1 MQLFYT
7 PDIVGDDYVLNEE
20 ESRHCIKVLR
30 KDIGDVIHLIDG
42 KGGFYTAEIVD
53 AHPKKTALKVLEK
66 KKNWEKRNYYLHIAI
81 GPTKNNSRI
90 EWFLEKA
97 TEIGIDEI
105 SFIECKHSERAVI
118 KVDRLEKIVTSA
130 VKQSIKA
137 YHPTLNNLTDF
148 TAFIKEQANFDGK
161 KLIAHCREGEKEI
174 LWKRISANEKV
185 LILIGP
191 EGDFSNEEV
200 NLAFKAGFIPISL
213 GSQRFRTE
221 TAAIVACHTVNL
233 ANSI

>member
-1 MQLFYT
+1 
-7 PDIVGDDYVLNEE
+7 GDDYVLNEE
-20 ESRHCIKVLR
+20 ESKHCIRVLR
-30 KDIGDVIHLIDG
+30 KNVGDTIQLIDG
-42 KGGFYTAEIVD
+42 KGGFYTAEVVD
-53 AHPKKTALKVLEK
+53 AHPKRTALKVLEK
-66 KKNWEKRNYYLHIAI
+66 KENFEKRDYYLHIAI

-105 SFIECKHSERAVI
+105 SFLECQNSERAVI

-137 YHPTLNNLTDF
+137 YHPTLHKLMVFN
-148 TAFIKEQANFDGK
+148 AFIKEQSAFEGK
-161 KLIAHCREGEKEI
+161 KLIAHCRDGEKEI
-174 LWKRISANEKV
+174 LWKSFAAKEKV

-191 EGDFSNEEV
+191 EGDFTAEEV
-200 NLAFKAGFIPISL
+200 NLALEAGFSPISL

-221 TAAIVACHTVNL
+221 TAAIVACHTISL